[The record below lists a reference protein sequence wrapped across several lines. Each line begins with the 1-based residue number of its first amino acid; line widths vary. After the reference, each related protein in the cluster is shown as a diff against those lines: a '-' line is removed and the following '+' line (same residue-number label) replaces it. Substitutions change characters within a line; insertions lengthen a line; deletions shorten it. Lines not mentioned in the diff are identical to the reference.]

1 MKSDRGMVTLMTVFS
16 GIASLMCLLVGLQLL
31 SLESQIGQASAHGLA
46 GSDLQ
51 FAQWRTQAHTG
62 AIMSLGAGVLVFLFG
77 IRHHSTA
84 GKPGRKRLA
93 QNTGPGSST
102 IDLESLS
109 VRVFEVDAEDQTVE
123 ITSGDDT
130 EPEASGN
137 QPKIIWHP
145 LVDQEA
151 DLAKEAGPA
160 ADPAD
165 SIVRSIQEASSRD
178 THRNNPHF
186 GTDRPWKSFLGRI
199 IRRRRSP

>member
-165 SIVRSIQEASSRD
+165 SIVQSIQEASSRD
-178 THRNNPHF
+178 PNRNIPPSARGRLRN
-186 GTDRPWKSFLGRI
+186 SFLGRFI
-199 IRRRRSP
+199 GKLQC

>member
-51 FAQWRTQAHTG
+51 FLQWRNQVHTG

-84 GKPGRKRLA
+84 GKPGRERLG

-130 EPEASGN
+130 EPEASGE

-145 LVDQEA
+145 LDDQEA
-151 DLAKEAGPA
+151 DLEKEAGPV

-165 SIVRSIQEASSRD
+165 SIVQSIQEASSRD
-178 THRNNPHF
+178 PNRNIPPFAIGRLRN
-186 GTDRPWKSFLGRI
+186 SFLGRFI
-199 IRRRRSP
+199 KKLQG